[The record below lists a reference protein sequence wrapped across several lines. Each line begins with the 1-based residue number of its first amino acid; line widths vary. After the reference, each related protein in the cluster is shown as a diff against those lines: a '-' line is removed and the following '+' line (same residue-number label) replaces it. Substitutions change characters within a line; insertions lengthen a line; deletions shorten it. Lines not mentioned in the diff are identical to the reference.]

1 MNNKE
6 ARQILSAYR
15 PSGVDA
21 EDPHI
26 QAALEQ
32 ARRDPELGR
41 WFEEERRFDEKM
53 AEALQ
58 EISVPVEGRAN
69 TLNAG
74 RLENRGRSRFPAW
87 LGGLAAAAVVLL
99 AGIGA
104 IYWTVLPDRNEVR
117 MVEDTGLDG
126 FIEMASSAMP
136 FSHRADSFA
145 ELHSWLQQRGAPVP
159 ANVPEAL
166 AGAGALGCTV
176 FQEPDGSEI
185 SLFCLLRDGE
195 AVHLFVMRGDTP
207 LLATF
212 PRREWQARE
221 GWNAYAWGE
230 QDQRFLLLSRAPRE
244 EMERWVDEA

>member
-15 PSGVDA
+15 PSGSDA
-21 EDPHI
+21 GDPHI
-26 QAALEQ
+26 REALEQ
-32 ARRDPELGR
+32 ARRDPELAR

-58 EISVPVEGRAN
+58 GISVPAEGRTN

-74 RLENRGRSRFPAW
+74 RLENRGSIRFRSW
-87 LGGLAAAAVVLL
+87 LGGLAAAVVLL

-104 IYWTVLPDRNEVR
+104 VYWTVTPDRSAVR
-117 MVEDTGLDG
+117 MVENTGIDG
-126 FIEMASSAMP
+126 FIEMASAAMP
-136 FSHRADSFA
+136 FSHRADSFVD
-145 ELHSWLQQRGAPVP
+145 LQTWLQQRGSPVP
-159 ANVPEAL
+159 ETVPMAL

-185 SLFCLLRDGE
+185 SLLCLLRDGE
-195 AVHLFVMRGDTP
+195 AVHLFVMRAETP

-212 PRREWQARE
+212 PSREWQTRE

-230 QDQRFLLLSRAPRE
+230 QDQRYLLMSRAPRE
-244 EMERWVDEA
+244 EMERWIDEV